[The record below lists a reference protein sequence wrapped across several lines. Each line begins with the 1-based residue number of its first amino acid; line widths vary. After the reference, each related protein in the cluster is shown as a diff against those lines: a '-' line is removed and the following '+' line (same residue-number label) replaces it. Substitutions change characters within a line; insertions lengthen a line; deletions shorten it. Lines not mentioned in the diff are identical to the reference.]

1 MFEQVLDWYR
11 VSYPGMDA
19 ADWYK
24 LLHQGVFGVGHLLSG
39 QPDARRVSALRRES
53 ASRARIGL
61 HENLI
66 DPLDADWRLVR
77 LNLRPYARVAR
88 DVADLVPVMV
98 ETARAVSGT
107 SRMMT
112 EQVKLTARR
121 LERRIPDLSNTLRRM
136 GVLLALEDFPLIHHS
151 EGFERQY
158 RPAYRVVLKDLIPAT
173 LKDDTARQAFETRIA
188 MDQRLALF
196 RGLGYDVFEAR
207 GRVVS
212 QAKPLPKQVLEV
224 GTGNG
229 GLTQRLAEQ
238 RIRLVSVD
246 TDAAAQRRVQLAL
259 RFVNQ
264 KAQVDFVTADA
275 QQLPFAD
282 REFALVISSATFH
295 HLKQADAVLAEMAR
309 VCRRRLVIADF
320 NRRGLELMRRMHRSE
335 GKEHEEV
342 GGDFSRVPK
351 LLSRLGFQVERHDGA
366 HETIYVAR
374 LADSIAGRRKAV
386 YNQRSRGKRVYT

>member
-1 MFEQVLDWYR
+1 MT
-11 VSYPGMDA
+11 
-19 ADWYK
+19 
-24 LLHQGVFGVGHLLSG
+24 LS
-39 QPDARRVSALRRES
+39 RRGRR
-53 ASRARIGL
+53 G
-61 HENLI
+61 
-66 DPLDADWRLVR
+66 
-77 LNLRPYARVAR
+77 
-88 DVADLVPVMV
+88 
-98 ETARAVSGT
+98 
-107 SRMMT
+107 
-112 EQVKLTARR
+112 
-121 LERRIPDLSNTLRRM
+121 
-136 GVLLALEDFPLIHHS
+136 LLA
-151 EGFERQY
+151 
-158 RPAYRVVLKDLIPAT
+158 RPMP
-173 LKDDTARQAFETRIA
+173 TR
-188 MDQRLALF
+188 
-196 RGLGYDVFEAR
+196 
-207 GRVVS
+207 
-212 QAKPLPKQVLEV
+212 VLEV

-366 HETIYVAR
+366 HETACVAR
-374 LADSIAGRRKAV
+374 RA
-386 YNQRSRGKRVYT
+386 